1 MSTWTK
7 RLPAQEVEQLQ
18 LEAKFFR
25 GLGDPTRLKILELLL
40 ERERTVTQLIEAL
53 GVPQGR
59 VSSHLAC
66 LTWCGYVTPSRSD
79 VKSRLITSARFS
91 GGSRLSTCSSWM
103 PRQRLFWQP
112 TLSPQPPH
120 PTGFAWSGERS
131 LPSALWTPSGFRPCC
146 RRRSASHLTAATAER
161 SSRFRH
167 GPSG

>member
-1 MSTWTK
+1 MSTLTK

-66 LTWCGYVTPSRSD
+66 LSWGGDVTAPR
-79 VKSRLITSARFS
+79 K
-91 GGSRLSTCSSWM
+91 GGHRYYRGGANGGGGCL
-103 PRQRLFWQP
+103 
-112 TLSPQPPH
+112 
-120 PTGFAWSGERS
+120 G
-131 LPSALWTPSGFRPCC
+131 
-146 RRRSASHLTAATAER
+146 RRR
-161 SSRFRH
+161 
-167 GPSG
+167 